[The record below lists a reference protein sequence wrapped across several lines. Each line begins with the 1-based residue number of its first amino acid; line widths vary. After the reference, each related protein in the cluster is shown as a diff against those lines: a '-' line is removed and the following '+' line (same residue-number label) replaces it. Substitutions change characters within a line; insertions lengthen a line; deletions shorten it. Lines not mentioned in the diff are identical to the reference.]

1 MFTQD
6 RQQLRNF
13 YSQAWQ
19 KYQDK
24 LPLDALESQLLE
36 VILLHPEYHELIGNP
51 GVTTEQEF
59 HPELGESNPFMH
71 MGLHLGLREQLSTN
85 RPQGIKKIH
94 QQLRQIHSL
103 HDTEHQMM
111 EVLAEMLWQAQR
123 DNKMPDEQDYL
134 TKLQRLLHA

>member
-36 VILLHPEYHELIGNP
+36 VILLHPEYHELISNP
-51 GVTTEQEF
+51 EMTNEQEF

-71 MGLHLGLREQLSTN
+71 MGLREQLSTN

-94 QQLRQIHSL
+94 QQLCQTQSL

-111 EVLAEMLWQAQR
+111 EILAEMLWQAQR